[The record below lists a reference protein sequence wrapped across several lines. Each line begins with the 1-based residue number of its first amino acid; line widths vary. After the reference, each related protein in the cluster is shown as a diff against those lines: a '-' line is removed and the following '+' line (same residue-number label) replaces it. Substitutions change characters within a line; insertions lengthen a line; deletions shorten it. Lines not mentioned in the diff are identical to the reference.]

1 MSMKSFVHFNK
12 GRTARQA
19 HVDLPEGLKDD
30 EFGRQ
35 GFYGRQAQLYR
46 RNEPTQYRAAGTL
59 RLREFPSGEL
69 TPADATDMRGEPLK
83 LFFNSDCAIYLS
95 RRTDAMPFYRR
106 NVTGDEA
113 WFIHEGKGLCETEF
127 GPIPFE
133 TGDYIVL
140 PKATTYRIL
149 PHGDFTAMIMETR
162 GELTIPDFSM
172 MGRHAPL
179 DPTLLYVP
187 EPQVLE
193 SEEGRE
199 YEVLVKHGEEG
210 ESYSSLFYPFN
221 PCDVE
226 GWKGDL
232 FPFRFNLRDWN
243 VILSDT
249 VHLPPTVHQFL
260 IADGVMMC
268 HFLPRPAEGKKG
280 AERVPCYHRNIDYD
294 EIALF
299 HGGDFL
305 GVPLPKGQISHSP
318 QGIHHGAPHIAREFS
333 RAQHEAI
340 DRVNWEII
348 AWDTAKPLQ
357 PAPCVLA
364 FDKEQGQ

>member
-30 EFGRQ
+30 EFGRD

-46 RNEPTQYRAAGTL
+46 RNEPTAYRAAGSL
-59 RLREFPSGEL
+59 RVRDVASDALA
-69 TPADATDMRGEPLK
+69 PADETDPRGEPLK
-83 LFFNSDCAIYLS
+83 LFYNSDCAIHLS
-95 RRTDAMPFYRR
+95 RRREPMPFFRR

-113 WFIHEGKGLCETEF
+113 WFIHQGTGLFETEF

-133 TGDYIVL
+133 PGDYVIL
-140 PKATTYRIL
+140 PKATTYRL
-149 PHGDFTAMIMETR
+149 VPEGDDFISFIMETR
-162 GELTIPDFSM
+162 GELTVPDYGM
-172 MGRHAPL
+172 LGRHAPF
-179 DPTLLYVP
+179 DPSLIFVP
-187 EPQVLE
+187 EPQALE

-199 YEVLVKHGEEG
+199 YEVLVKHGETG
-210 ESYSSLFYPFN
+210 GDYSSLFYPFN

-232 FPFRFNLRDWN
+232 FPFRLNLRDWN
-243 VILSDT
+243 PILSDSL
-249 VHLPPTVHQFL
+249 HLPPTVHQFL
-260 IADGVMMC
+260 IAPGVMMC

-294 EIALF
+294 EFALF

-305 GVPLPKGQISHSP
+305 GIPLPKGQISHSP
-318 QGIHHGAPHIAREFS
+318 QGIHHGAPLMAREFS
-333 RAQHEAI
+333 RAQHDAI

-348 AWDTAKPLQ
+348 AWDTARPLT
-357 PAPCVLA
+357 PTAAVTAL
-364 FDKEQGQ
+364 DKE